1 MYHDHAH
8 IGYLLGCIYAR
19 VAEEESNHYGAENV
33 HAKLQICESLEDTK
47 RERGAGS
54 LVSIRLGN
62 KREWES

>member
-47 RERGAGS
+47 RERERG
-54 LVSIRLGN
+54 
-62 KREWES
+62 REKEQVV